1 MAKLTQ
7 FYQHDLVKKIGVALV
22 SGLVTALALN
32 FFLTPARVFQAGA
45 TGVAQLI
52 SLFLQRFGLTH
63 GDLTGWFNLLL
74 NLPIAYLGWRKLGR
88 SFTLF
93 SFLNVVF
100 ISVLAIVLPVH
111 ALSNNPLMNA
121 IFGGVLTG
129 AGVGIA
135 LRYGFSTGGLDIV
148 SMYLAKTT
156 HRTVG
161 VLMFAINL
169 VIILVAGFGI
179 QWESALYTIISIYC
193 MTRVVDT
200 IHTSDQKITA
210 MIVTNHPDAVIASV
224 SARLI
229 RGITVL
235 PSRGG
240 YLGQPNTTLMIVIT
254 RYELYDLTQA
264 TRSTDPQAFIDIL
277 NTVDVVGEFL
287 TSDQQDEKRQHR
299 RLPEQAAPTTKQP

>member
-1 MAKLTQ
+1 MAKLTT
-7 FYQHDLVKKIGVALV
+7 YTQHDTLRKLAVTLAA
-22 SGLVTALALN
+22 GLITAIALN
-32 FFLTPARVFQAGA
+32 FFLTPAKVFQSGA

-52 SLFLQRFGLTH
+52 SLFLQQAGVAH
-63 GDLTGWFNLLL
+63 QDLTGWFNLLL
-74 NLPIAYLGWRKLGR
+74 NLPLAYLAWHKLGR
-88 SFTLF
+88 SFAIY
-93 SFLNVVF
+93 SFITMFLV
-100 ISVLAIVLPVH
+100 SALTIVLPVH
-111 ALSNNPLMNA
+111 ALSTNPLMNA

-135 LRYGFSTGGLDIV
+135 LRFGFSTGGLDIL

-156 HRTVG
+156 RQTVG
-161 VLMFAINL
+161 ALMFIINL
-169 VIILVAGFGI
+169 GIILVAGFGI

-200 IHTSDQKITA
+200 IHTSNQKITA
-210 MIVTNHPDAVIASV
+210 MVVTEHPDAVIAAV
-224 SARLI
+224 RGRLI

-240 YLGQPNTTLMIVIT
+240 YLGRANTTLMIVIT

-264 TRSTDPQAFIDIL
+264 TLGADHAAFIDIL

-287 TSDQQDEKRQHR
+287 TSDQQEAKR
-299 RLPEQAAPTTKQP
+299 AAQGQPHPTD